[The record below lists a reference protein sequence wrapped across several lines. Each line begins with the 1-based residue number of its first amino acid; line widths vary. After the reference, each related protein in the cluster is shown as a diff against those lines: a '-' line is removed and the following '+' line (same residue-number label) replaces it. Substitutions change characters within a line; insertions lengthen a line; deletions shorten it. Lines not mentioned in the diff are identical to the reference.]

1 MEKKKGIEGSLTVEM
16 SLLFPIIVFVIV
28 SVLLFNLYIC
38 DIVGAR
44 AYLYQYSITN
54 SCENMEIEEVKQEL
68 LQELEKQMLVAKIS
82 QIRIQE
88 QQDEWSVSVK
98 TLVDIGFLE
107 IKKESTINYKM
118 QTVDK
123 RSFLVKSKVLIDTIE
138 DVKGE

>member
-28 SVLLFNLYIC
+28 GVLLFNFYIC

-98 TLVDIGFLE
+98 MLVDIGFLE